1 MSADFSDQDEASAVQ
16 DSDNSAW
23 ASVPLPLPA
32 RQLSEFLAD
41 FERLFRLNPH
51 LEIEAWRRESGPA
64 AVTIH
69 KLTALNQLNGCRGA
83 VSIRVVPIEEGSGY
97 RLEYDCG
104 LKRATEL
111 RVEAQGRG
119 SLLTVTEYYHP
130 LADESDE
137 RFKQVD
143 RSLVPWVAAIRG
155 HLRGIARFGG
165 VPGYRWWSERVMLGM
180 PPRQRRLVRMIVW
193 ASVLEFVVFLFVAL
207 IFWLETGPS

>member
-1 MSADFSDQDEASAVQ
+1 MSGDFPDKSEASAVQ
-16 DSDNSAW
+16 DPDNSAW

-51 LEIEAWRRESGPA
+51 LEIEAWRQEPGHA
-64 AVTIH
+64 EVTIH
-69 KLTALNQLNGCRGA
+69 KLTALNQLNGCRGV
-83 VSIRVVPIEEGSGY
+83 VSMRAVPIEEGSGY
-97 RLEYDCG
+97 RLVYDRG

-111 RVEAQGRG
+111 RVEARGRG

-130 LADESDE
+130 LPDETDE

-143 RSLVPWVAAIRG
+143 RSLVPWIAAIRG

-180 PPRQRRLVRMIVW
+180 PPKQRRLVRMIVW
-193 ASVLEFVVFLFVAL
+193 ASVLEFGVFLFVAL
-207 IFWLETGPS
+207 IFWLEARPS